1 MSVLATQLRD
11 IRRRPSKLFLTGAGI
26 IVAAF
31 FAYAIVLAQQVTE
44 TAVAKQVS
52 DTPAGAAAVIESQ
65 SSVLP
70 ASVLDAAAKTSGVA
84 AVSGR
89 VTGGGVRL
97 GSGDAAVYFNVFADP
112 GSGPLSRVS
121 VKSGSYPDAPGEV
134 AVSEKTVERN
144 NLRVGQRISVT
155 PMDGA
160 EQVATPA
167 DGAEQTGGTPV
178 PLTITGV
185 VSAPEDQ
192 GSLLVLGDR
201 AAAALTGGTFSRID
215 VAGSS
220 PGALVQALT
229 AAMPKGESAPLV
241 RDAATVRAEEVKK
254 KIEDIEPIFALLST
268 FVVISVIAAALVVT
282 STFRIMFAQRM
293 RQLALLRAVGA
304 AKGRITRAL
313 IVEGGI
319 TGLVAGATGVG
330 LALTLG
336 FAVPAVAGAFGRDL
350 PAAGVSVG
358 WALGIIAGAVAV
370 TVLAVLAP
378 ALTASRVSPLQA
390 LRASATTA
398 SQKGIGRGRLAFG
411 LLLVG
416 SAVAL
421 GAAAKVEVGPL
432 AEEDILVLFTLVA
445 SGTATFGALLSLGPV
460 IIRPVLRVVA
470 WPLAKF
476 GPVGQ
481 LAVGGVG
488 GAPRR
493 AAAVSAV
500 VALGVTLISGVLI
513 GSATLRAMADAE
525 LALQFPADIEVRS
538 SSETVPLPQGM
549 ADRLA
554 KSPDLAEVLPYRQV
568 FATVGQNELPLVD
581 VNFRELPSSKKWD
594 VHAGSLSSVGPGV
607 IALPE
612 VWADALRTTVGQ
624 TLTLKVGDTTRDL
637 RVGAVID
644 GGGPLGTSAVMDPAD
659 ITALAPSAQVSGLL
673 ANATSNDPDVVTKAR
688 AAVVAEIA
696 GKPGIVVDTLADG
709 QAEIDEMLTTL
720 TAVALGMLALTIVIA
735 VAGVGTTT
743 ALSVVERTRESGML
757 RAVGLSKRGLK
768 VSITTEAALYGLV
781 GSVIGLVIAVPYSAL
796 LLSAAGIEAAPELPF
811 GQIAAMFGVL
821 AGLTALAGLLPAR
834 QAARVSPVAALA
846 QE

>member
-26 IVAAF
+26 LVAAF

-44 TAVAKQVS
+44 GAVAQQVS
-52 DTPAGAAAVIESQ
+52 ETPAGAAAVIESE
-65 SSVLP
+65 SSLLP
-70 ASVLDAAAKTSGVA
+70 VSALDAAAKTSGVA
-84 AVSGR
+84 AISGR
-89 VTGGGVRL
+89 VNGGGVRL
-97 GSGDAAVYFNVFADP
+97 GTGDAAQYFNVLADP
-112 GSGPLSRVS
+112 GSGPLTRVS

-134 AVSEKTVERN
+134 AVSEKTVERD
-144 NLRVGQRISVT
+144 NLQLGQRLMIT
-155 PMDGA
+155 PENGT
-160 EQVATPA
+160 EQ
-167 DGAEQTGGTPV
+167 GGTPV
-178 PLTITGV
+178 PLTVTGV
-185 VSAPEDQ
+185 VGAPEDQ

-220 PGALVQALT
+220 PAALVQALT
-229 AAMPKGESAPLV
+229 DAMPKGDLAPKV
-241 RDAATVRAEEVKK
+241 RDAATVRDEEVRKRIK
-254 KIEDIEPIFALLST
+254 DIEPIFMLLST

-330 LALTLG
+330 LALALG

-358 WALGIIAGAVAV
+358 WAVGIVLGAIAV

-378 ALTASRVSPLQA
+378 AVTASRVSPLQA
-390 LRASATTA
+390 LRTSATTA
-398 SQKGIGRGRLAFG
+398 SQKGISRGRLVLG

-416 SAVAL
+416 TAALLGSAAQVKA
-421 GAAAKVEVGPL
+421 GPL

-445 SGTATFGALLSLGPV
+445 SGTATFGALLALGPV

-470 WPLAKF
+470 WPLSKF

-513 GSATLRAMADAE
+513 GSATIRAMADAE
-525 LALQFPADIEVRS
+525 LALQFPADIEART
-538 SSETVPLPQGM
+538 SSETVPLPDGM
-549 ADRLA
+549 VERLA
-554 KSPDLAEVLPYRQV
+554 KSPDLAEVLPYRQA
-568 FATVGQNELPLVD
+568 FAQLGEQELPLVD
-581 VNFRELPSSKKWD
+581 LNLRELPSAKKFN
-594 VHAGSLSSVGPGV
+594 VPAGSLSSIGPGV
-607 IALPE
+607 LALPE
-612 VWADALRTTVGQ
+612 IQARALHTTVGQ
-624 TLTLKVGDTTRDL
+624 TLTLTVDGRTRDL

-644 GGGPLGTSAVMDPAD
+644 GGGPLGASAVLDPAD
-659 ITALAPSAQVSGLL
+659 LTALVPSAKVTGVL
-673 ANATSNDPDVVTKAR
+673 ANAPSHDPDDVTKAR
-688 AAVVAEIA
+688 AAVVAEAA
-696 GKPGIVVDTLADG
+696 GHPGIVIDTLADG
-709 QAEIDEMLTTL
+709 QAEIDEMLNTL

-811 GQIAAMFGVL
+811 GQIAAMFAVL